1 MIASPSI
8 AFNDFSGSANDVTAR
23 HSKGRTV
30 LSVRSWPTGP
40 SSPSQIVSRSIL
52 SRISRA
58 YKQLSDSQFR
68 AWEILADHLRSKAV
82 LGYSIKLTP
91 HNAFVRLNC
100 NRALAG
106 EDILWDAPAVK
117 NIPAVSF
124 AAFYV
129 NSEEITVEE
138 IRQPDDNFKLVV
150 KMTGAMST
158 GVANGWSK
166 TVVISSAEDADWG
179 DLDLTDAFAEVK
191 GTSPEDGM
199 KYFIEMY
206 WLDSATGFTGP
217 VRRLSG
223 AAGPVSLDGD
233 GSSGDRRQ
241 FKIKMYDMGTGYYP
255 TYMNDIDF
263 ELTPGSLLCSLKG
276 RFVAESSMAGW
287 AAQLDGSIK
296 NKVPVFESYV
306 LGREVDLWNSFSHC
320 RIGVLETY
328 SQVYG
333 GWGST
338 PERYE
343 FFISRV
349 NVTKVKSFDI
359 FDTAPVKFRQ

>member
-68 AWEILADHLRSKAV
+68 AWEILADHLRSQTV
-82 LGYSIKLTP
+82 LGYSIKLTA

-106 EDILWDAPAVK
+106 EDIMWDAPAVK
-117 NIPAVSF
+117 TIPAVSF
-124 AAFYV
+124 GAFYV
-129 NSEEITVEE
+129 NSGEVAVEE
-138 IRQPDDNFKLVV
+138 IRQPDDNYKLVV
-150 KMTGAMST
+150 KMTGGMSN

-191 GTSPEDGM
+191 GDAPENGM

-206 WLDSATGFTGP
+206 WLDSTTGFTGP
-217 VRRLSG
+217 VRRISG
-223 AAGPVSLDGD
+223 SAGSASLDGD
-233 GSSGDRRQ
+233 GSSGTRRQ
-241 FKIKMYDMGTGYYP
+241 IKIKFYDKSYGYYP
-255 TYMNDIDF
+255 TYMKDIDF
-263 ELTPGSLLCSLKG
+263 ELTPGSLLSSLKG
-276 RFVAESSMAGW
+276 RFVAEDSMSGW
-287 AAQLDGSIK
+287 PAEVAPSTKDS
-296 NKVPVFESYV
+296 VPPFESYV

-320 RIGVLETY
+320 RLGVLNVY
-328 SQVYG
+328 SQYISA
-333 GWGST
+333 WGSD
-338 PERYE
+338 PAKYE
-343 FFISRV
+343 FFISRF

-359 FDTAPVKFRQ
+359 FDATPVKLKQ

>member
-1 MIASPSI
+1 MIAQPSI
-8 AFNDFSGSANDVTAR
+8 AFNDFSGSAKDVTAR
-23 HSKGRTV
+23 HTKGRTV

-40 SSPSQIVSRSIL
+40 SSASQIVSRSIL

-58 YKQLSDSQFR
+58 YKQLSDSQMH

-117 NIPAVSF
+117 SIPQVSF

-129 NSEEITVEE
+129 NSEEVTVEE
-138 IRQPDDNFKLVV
+138 IQQPDDNYKLVV
-150 KMTGAMST
+150 KMTGAMSN
-158 GVANGWSK
+158 GVTNGWSK

-179 DLDLTDAFAEVK
+179 DLDLTEAFAEVK
-191 GTSPEDGM
+191 GDAPENGM

-206 WLDSATGFTGP
+206 WLDAMTGFTGP
-217 VRRLSG
+217 VRRISG
-223 AAGPVSLDGD
+223 AAGSASLDGD
-233 GSSGDRRQ
+233 GSSGTRRQ
-241 FKIKMYDMGTGYYP
+241 IKIKYYDKSYGYYP
-255 TYMNDIDF
+255 TYMKDIDF
-263 ELTPGSLLCSLKG
+263 ELTPGSLLSSLKG
-276 RFVAESSMAGW
+276 RFVAEDSMSGW
-287 AAQLDGSIK
+287 PAELDASVK
-296 NKVPVFESYV
+296 NAVPPFESYV

-320 RIGVLETY
+320 RLGVLNVY
-328 SQVYG
+328 SQVTG
-333 GWGST
+333 GYSSV
-338 PERYE
+338 PEEYE
-343 FFISRV
+343 FFISRF

-359 FDTAPVKFRQ
+359 FDATPVKLKQ

>member
-1 MIASPSI
+1 MIANPSI
-8 AFNDFSGSANDVTAR
+8 AFNEFSGSAKGVTAR
-23 HSKGRTV
+23 FTKGRTV
-30 LSVRSWPTGP
+30 LSVRSYPTGLATAA
-40 SSPSQIVSRSIL
+40 QLVSRNSL
-52 SRISRA
+52 NQISRA
-58 YKQLSDSQFR
+58 YKQLSDSQQL
-68 AWEILADHLRSKAV
+68 AWGILAEHLMSQSV
-82 LGYSIKLTP
+82 LGSRIKLTP

-106 EDILWDAPAVK
+106 QGILTDPPAVK
-117 NIPAVSF
+117 SIPQVSF

-129 NSEEITVEE
+129 NSEEVTVEE
-138 IRQPDDNFKLVV
+138 IQQPDDNYKLVV

-223 AAGPVSLDGD
+223 AAGSASLDGD
-233 GSSGDRRQ
+233 GSSGTRRQ
-241 FKIKMYDMGTGYYP
+241 VKIKLYDQSYGYYP
-255 TYMNDIDF
+255 TYMKDIDF
-263 ELTPGSLLCSLKG
+263 ELTPGSLLGSLKG
-276 RFVAESSMAGW
+276 RFVAEDSMAGW
-287 AAQLDGSIK
+287 PAKLAPSVK
-296 NKVPVFESYV
+296 NAVPPFECYV

-320 RIGVLETY
+320 RIGVLESY
-328 SQVYG
+328 SQVAG
-333 GWGST
+333 GYSSV
-338 PERYE
+338 PEKYE
-343 FFISRV
+343 FFISRAK
-349 NVTKVKSFDI
+349 VTKVKSFDI
-359 FDTAPVKFRQ
+359 FDVAPVKFRQ